1 MQMRVSRKRRNWLSL
16 ERYFKKVMLVARN
29 AVRSET
35 VKSLATIILVAG
47 LATAS
52 FYMGM
57 WIERGRVSA
66 PQSQAVEQATEQQP
80 VTERSENTPKI
91 QTATPK
97 PAPVPTAPKDVAPVA
112 PKAGAMTK
120 STTTAAAGA
129 KSTTATAAGTSTGSG
144 ATKSGAATRPVM
156 AVPVTG
162 DKIFGYDWMYSP
174 SFGDWRFHTGMDV
187 KSDVGSPVKAALNG
201 TVLSIK
207 EDPTNGLTVV
217 LDHGSGLVTVYGGLD
232 SLCVNE
238 GDKVVKNQII
248 GRIGEP
254 PLVEADLGPH
264 LHFEVRKDGLPEDP
278 AAYLPK

>member
-1 MQMRVSRKRRNWLSL
+1 
-16 ERYFKKVMLVARN
+16 MLVARN

-57 WIERGRVSA
+57 WIERGRVST
-66 PQSQAVEQATEQQP
+66 PQSQAVERTAEQQP
-80 VTERSENTPKI
+80 VTERSENAPKP

-97 PAPVPTAPKDVAPVA
+97 PAPAPPAPKDVAPNA
-112 PKAGAMTK
+112 PKAGAATK
-120 STTTAAAGA
+120 S
-129 KSTTATAAGTSTGSG
+129 STTATKTTTGAAASATTGSG
-144 ATKSGAATRPVM
+144 ATASGAATRLVM

-174 SFGDWRFHTGMDV
+174 SFGDWRFHTGMDL

-232 SLCVNE
+232 SLCINQ

-248 GRIGEP
+248 GRIGDP

-264 LHFEVRKDGLPEDP
+264 LHFEVRKNGLPEDP

>member
-1 MQMRVSRKRRNWLSL
+1 MQMRVSRKRQNRIPFD
-16 ERYFKKVMLVARN
+16 RYLKKATLFARN
-29 AVRSET
+29 AARSEA
-35 VKSLATIILVAG
+35 VKSLATIILVAA

-66 PQSQAVEQATEQQP
+66 PQAQVVERTAEPQP
-80 VTERSENTPKI
+80 VTERSENTPKT
-91 QTATPK
+91 QAATPK
-97 PAPVPTAPKDVAPVA
+97 PSPAPPVPKDVAPGA
-112 PKAGAMTK
+112 PKAGATTK
-120 STTTAAAGA
+120 ATS
-129 KSTTATAAGTSTGSG
+129 KTTATSGGAVPTASAA
-144 ATKSGAATRPVM
+144 KPVM

-174 SFGDWRFHTGMDV
+174 SFGDWRFHTGLDI
-187 KSDVGSPVKAALNG
+187 KADVGAPVKAALGG

-207 EDPTNGLTVV
+207 QDPTNGLVVV

-232 SLCVNE
+232 SLCVDE

-248 GRIGEP
+248 GRIGDP

-264 LHFEVRKDGLPEDP
+264 LHFEVRKNGLPEDP
-278 AAYLPK
+278 VAYLPK